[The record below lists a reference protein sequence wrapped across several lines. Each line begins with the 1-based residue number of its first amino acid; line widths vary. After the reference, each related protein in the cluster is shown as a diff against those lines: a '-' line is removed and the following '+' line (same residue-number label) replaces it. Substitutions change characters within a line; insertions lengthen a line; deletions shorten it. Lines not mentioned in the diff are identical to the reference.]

1 MTKQSFKTIAMT
13 ALLSTALL
21 TMSAGSIEAKQ
32 PKGEWLSGDFHQH
45 TYYTDGSTTFDFV
58 MEKNYEYGLDW

>member
-1 MTKQSFKTIAMT
+1 MMVKKSFKRIAMT

-21 TMSAGSIEAKQ
+21 SMFAGPIEATQ

-58 MEKNYEYGLDW
+58 MEKNRIRT